1 MWQRI
6 QTLFLVLVVVSMLV
20 SFFLPIW
27 RITKDEVFNTNTL
40 EREKL
45 DGTLGMALSGIV
57 TAGYNFNVKSGIR
70 LLMGKKIMQRDVNP
84 DALTPEEVSTLSYF
98 YRF

>member
-1 MWQRI
+1 
-6 QTLFLVLVVVSMLV
+6 MLRAERNFRFAQFNFSV
-20 SFFLPIW
+20 GLLPIW
-27 RITKDEVFNTNTL
+27 RITKDEILNTNTN

-57 TAGYNFNVKSGIR
+57 TAGYSFNVKSGVR
-70 LLMGKKIMQRDVNP
+70 LLAGKKITQRDVNP
-84 DALTPEEVSTLSYF
+84 DGLTREDVMTLSYF